1 MNNHIIDKLF
11 HKSKHPN
18 RELYKLYKQKKIT
31 IKDING
37 LIQSQMINPNN
48 IWIKKIIK
56 IKMRKLKGFKIG
68 KTGYTVTSLKVEKL
82 DIGGAKYHTH
92 IRGPRGGNYK
102 NTFIAMDKKDL
113 EYHLKQI
120 YKYGYERK
128 LN

>member
-1 MNNHIIDKLF
+1 MNNHIIDELF

-68 KTGYTVTSLKVEKL
+68 KTGYTVINIKKEKMYR
-82 DIGGAKYHTH
+82 GAKYHLY
-92 IRGPRGGNYK
+92 IKGPK
-102 NTFIAMDKKDL
+102 NEYYNKTFIAMDKKDL
-113 EYHLKQI
+113 EFHLKQV

-128 LN
+128 